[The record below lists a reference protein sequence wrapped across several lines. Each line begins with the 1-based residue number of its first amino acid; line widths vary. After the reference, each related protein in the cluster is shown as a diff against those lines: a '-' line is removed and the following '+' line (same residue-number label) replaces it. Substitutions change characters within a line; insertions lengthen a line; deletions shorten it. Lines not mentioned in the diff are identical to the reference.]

1 MIDLSRLRVQ
11 VRTAGA
17 PAVEA
22 AVAPGRPVSLG
33 GLEVL
38 VDDASTP
45 ASGELRWSVA
55 NAGDRDVRIDA
66 VSLVWDAGAAGDDP
80 RLFSNG
86 FQSWTPAH
94 VQRLGVDTDPSRD
107 PRPIP
112 LVRAAFHADPGVA
125 EPGEL
130 RSEQVAVLADGTR
143 ARLGIG
149 FVGGATHAGTIRVR
163 VVDGRLVAAATAWL
177 GGATLR
183 AGARRELHPIVVAE
197 HDDPTTLLE
206 QWADRTGRAEHAR
219 VDAPFLSGWCSW
231 YHYFE
236 HVSERD
242 MLDNLALAQDWPF
255 DVFQLDD
262 GFQRAIG
269 DWLQT
274 NERFP
279 SGIEGVARA
288 IDTSGRIPGIWIAPF
303 LAAPDSD
310 LARAHPD
317 WLARSPDGDAPAIG
331 MFHEVWGGVMWQLDT
346 TNPEVADHLA
356 ATAAALV
363 AAGYRY
369 LKLDFTFSASMPGRF
384 ADPTRT
390 PAERVRAGY
399 DAIRRGAGDDV
410 FILGCGAP
418 LGAVVGSVDAM
429 RIGADVAPWWDAPAD
444 APERQPAY
452 EATTPATRHAFVNTC
467 TRSFMHRR
475 LWSND
480 PDCIMLRTSETRLS
494 PAAAEGWALTV
505 GASGGLVLVSDD
517 LSLIDA
523 RGRRLLDTV
532 VEMARA
538 VDDAARAGSGPR
550 ALGLL
555 DPDGPGGITGV
566 AATKFTDVTTG
577 ESPAETRL
585 VRRDEPG
592 T

>member
-130 RSEQVAVLADGTR
+130 RSEQVAVLADGAR

-242 MLDNLALAQDWPF
+242 MLDNLALAQDW
-255 DVFQLDD
+255 
-262 GFQRAIG
+262 
-269 DWLQT
+269 
-274 NERFP
+274 
-279 SGIEGVARA
+279 
-288 IDTSGRIPGIWIAPF
+288 
-303 LAAPDSD
+303 
-310 LARAHPD
+310 
-317 WLARSPDGDAPAIG
+317 PDGDAPAIG

-475 LWSND
+475 L
-480 PDCIMLRTSETRLS
+480 C